1 MDKMTT
7 PRLDA
12 AAELMTKLGVKPT
25 QAAMFIEVIRNPALI
40 IDKASLIKRFLDA
53 GYDEQAATALALFLL
68 DEKANGR
75 GRYAKINDL
84 PGLIEQE
91 VQRVLLR
98 WVKWVVAPI
107 GGFIAFLW
115 ATITHWDN
123 VTAFFRSVGK

>member
-1 MDKMTT
+1 MTT

-75 GRYAKINDL
+75 L
-84 PGLIEQE
+84 
-91 VQRVLLR
+91 
-98 WVKWVVAPI
+98 
-107 GGFIAFLW
+107 
-115 ATITHWDN
+115 
-123 VTAFFRSVGK
+123 